1 MKTAAA
7 TFLLVGIL
15 AAHQAYG
22 EAVSVQPLTRVD
34 CSRAAM
40 AWDESVNVCG
50 ANSRDLSGQPLTR
63 LDCVKAGMKWNDSAN
78 VCGTTPAAV
87 TILKPDARDDSSQ
100 PLARNQCEMAGLR
113 WNDQANV
120 CGEPAGAAT
129 QVATGPAASTV
140 LINIDK
146 TRQRMT
152 VLVDGAERYAW
163 PVSTGLL
170 GYSTP
175 SGVYTASSMNEMWYS
190 KEWDDA
196 PMPHAVFFTK
206 EGHAIHGTNEVKR
219 LGSPASHGCVR
230 ISPKNAATLYSLVA
244 KSGLEHTQIELVG
257 ITPGGEGKV
266 ASSARS
272 KPRGEGKVASSA
284 GSKPRYRA
292 ESYVQPQRRGGL
304 FRRLFRR

>member
-1 MKTAAA
+1 MYVARTH
-7 TFLLVGIL
+7 G
-15 AAHQAYG
+15 
-22 EAVSVQPLTRVD
+22 
-34 CSRAAM
+34 
-40 AWDESVNVCG
+40 
-50 ANSRDLSGQPLTR
+50 DLSGQPLTR

-78 VCGTTPAAV
+78 VCGTTPAVV
-87 TILKPDARDDSSQ
+87 TILKPDARDESSQ

-190 KEWDDA
+190 KE
-196 PMPHAVFFTK
+196 
-206 EGHAIHGTNEVKR
+206 
-219 LGSPASHGCVR
+219 
-230 ISPKNAATLYSLVA
+230 
-244 KSGLEHTQIELVG
+244 
-257 ITPGGEGKV
+257 
-266 ASSARS
+266 
-272 KPRGEGKVASSA
+272 RG
-284 GSKPRYRA
+284 
-292 ESYVQPQRRGGL
+292 
-304 FRRLFRR
+304 